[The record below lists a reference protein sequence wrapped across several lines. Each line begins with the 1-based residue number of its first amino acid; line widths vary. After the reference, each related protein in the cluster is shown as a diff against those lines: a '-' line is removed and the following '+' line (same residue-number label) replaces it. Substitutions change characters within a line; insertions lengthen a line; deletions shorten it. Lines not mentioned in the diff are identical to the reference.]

1 MKYQNTLHYVGFQ
14 EYVIP
19 GQHNVL
25 TLHGTQKIST
35 LLKKGPE
42 RAFYWGIFLEFLLVR
57 VRIIF
62 AGDDVTDEDAITALK
77 GMAMTFRIV
86 SSHVSIDTNI

>member
-1 MKYQNTLHYVGFQ
+1 MKYRNTLNLS
-14 EYVIP
+14 
-19 GQHNVL
+19 NVY
-25 TLHGTQKIST
+25 G
-35 LLKKGPE
+35 
-42 RAFYWGIFLEFLLVR
+42 FLLAR

-86 SSHVSIDTNI
+86 SSHVSIDTII

>member
-1 MKYQNTLHYVGFQ
+1 MMTYTVYCTLVVIFGFL
-14 EYVIP
+14 I
-19 GQHNVL
+19 
-25 TLHGTQKIST
+25 
-35 LLKKGPE
+35 
-42 RAFYWGIFLEFLLVR
+42 VR

-86 SSHVSIDTNI
+86 SSHVRIDTFTYHNCLEMTGTSFVQIWRFFNQL

>member
-1 MKYQNTLHYVGFQ
+1 MKTYTVYCILVVVFGFS
-14 EYVIP
+14 I
-19 GQHNVL
+19 
-25 TLHGTQKIST
+25 
-35 LLKKGPE
+35 
-42 RAFYWGIFLEFLLVR
+42 AR

-86 SSHVSIDTNI
+86 SSHVRIDTII

>member
-1 MKYQNTLHYVGFQ
+1 M
-14 EYVIP
+14 ID
-19 GQHNVL
+19 
-25 TLHGTQKIST
+25 
-35 LLKKGPE
+35 
-42 RAFYWGIFLEFLLVR
+42 FLLVR

-86 SSHVSIDTNI
+86 SSHVRIDTII

>member
-1 MKYQNTLHYVGFQ
+1 MHYVDFQ
-14 EYVIP
+14 DIYS
-19 GQHNVL
+19 
-25 TLHGTQKIST
+25 TQNICPHLLIKAHTVYCT
-35 LLKKGPE
+35 LLVLFG
-42 RAFYWGIFLEFLLVR
+42 FLIVR

-86 SSHVSIDTNI
+86 SSHVRIDTII

>member
-1 MKYQNTLHYVGFQ
+1 MYCTLVVVFG
-14 EYVIP
+14 
-19 GQHNVL
+19 
-25 TLHGTQKIST
+25 
-35 LLKKGPE
+35 
-42 RAFYWGIFLEFLLVR
+42 FLLVR

-86 SSHVSIDTNI
+86 SSHVRIDTII

>member
-1 MKYQNTLHYVGFQ
+1 MKAYTVYCTLVVVFG
-14 EYVIP
+14 
-19 GQHNVL
+19 
-25 TLHGTQKIST
+25 
-35 LLKKGPE
+35 
-42 RAFYWGIFLEFLLVR
+42 FLLVR

-86 SSHVSIDTNI
+86 SSHVRIDTII

>member
-1 MKYQNTLHYVGFQ
+1 MYCTLVVVFG
-14 EYVIP
+14 
-19 GQHNVL
+19 
-25 TLHGTQKIST
+25 
-35 LLKKGPE
+35 
-42 RAFYWGIFLEFLLVR
+42 FLLVR

-86 SSHVSIDTNI
+86 SSHVCIDTITWLNVLLDNWHCFCFNVETFY

>member
-1 MKYQNTLHYVGFQ
+1 MNYRNTLHYVHCTLVVVGFL
-14 EYVIP
+14 I
-19 GQHNVL
+19 
-25 TLHGTQKIST
+25 
-35 LLKKGPE
+35 
-42 RAFYWGIFLEFLLVR
+42 AR

-86 SSHVSIDTNI
+86 SSHVRINTTWHNGHGMIDTAFVQIWRFLESIMIYR

>member
-1 MKYQNTLHYVGFQ
+1 MKYRKTLYLS
-14 EYVIP
+14 
-19 GQHNVL
+19 NVY
-25 TLHGTQKIST
+25 G
-35 LLKKGPE
+35 
-42 RAFYWGIFLEFLLVR
+42 FLLVG